1 MFLFRAFYFAECD
14 LPETFPCLIRIPR
27 NRPRHE
33 DPGYAASVTNLG
45 IECTVTVPPSF
56 PDSDKLDVYS
66 LVEAKIISVDM
77 ATLQVTLEAVKFV
90 KPFERTGEWA

>member
-1 MFLFRAFYFAECD
+1 LV
-14 LPETFPCLIRIPR
+14 RIPR

-33 DPGYAASVTNLG
+33 DPGYKAAITNLG
-45 IECTVTVPPSF
+45 IEGTLTVPPSF

-66 LVEAKIISVDM
+66 LVEAKIISIDM
-77 ATLQVTLEAVKFV
+77 ATLVVTLEAVKFI